1 MDNVARAHD
10 GPARSNVRPVST
22 AVTSLQEKG
31 TSEMSNKTTDL
42 VPAAKGMDVAS
53 LNELDEILRTGE
65 MNAEVIDDPDS
76 ISRSIIDQLLGAD
89 SDEAL
94 QDFGNAQGWRELL
107 EVPIE
112 LHGFRWRVSDY
123 AEGAPIYFIVSGTR
137 LDTGDR
143 VTLTTGSLN
152 VLAQL
157 SNMARRG
164 TLVGGVWQLHEAEKQ
179 TRAGFKPLWLV
190 QPDAVREA
198 ARASK
203 ADADAPAAS

>member
-1 MDNVARAHD
+1 MTPKTDKD
-10 GPARSNVRPVST
+10 ST
-22 AVTSLQEKG
+22 A
-31 TSEMSNKTTDL
+31 L
-42 VPAAKGMDVAS
+42 VPKAKGMDVAS

-65 MNAEVIDDPDS
+65 MNVEVVDDPDS
-76 ISRSIIDQLLGAD
+76 ISRSIIDQLLAAD

-94 QDFGNAQGWRELL
+94 QDFGNATGWRELL
-107 EVPIE
+107 DVPVE
-112 LHGFRWRVSDY
+112 LHGFRWRVSEY

-164 TLVGGVWQLHEAEKQ
+164 TLVGGIWQLHQAEKP
-179 TRAGFKPLWLV
+179 TRAGFKPLWLI
-190 QPDAVREA
+190 QPPEVKEAVKAAREA
-198 ARASK
+198 AQA
-203 ADADAPAAS
+203 ANEAPTAA

>member
-1 MDNVARAHD
+1 MV
-10 GPARSNVRPVST
+10 
-22 AVTSLQEKG
+22 
-31 TSEMSNKTTDL
+31 NKTQPSTDL
-42 VPAAKGMDVAS
+42 VPAAKGMEVAE

-65 MNAEVIDDPDS
+65 VNAEVIDDPDS

-94 QDFGNAQGWRELL
+94 QDFGNAVGWRELL
-107 EVPIE
+107 DVPVE

-123 AEGAPIYFIVSGTR
+123 AEGAPIYFIVSATR

-164 TLVGGVWQLHEAEKQ
+164 TLIGGVWQLHQAEKP
-179 TRAGFKPLWLV
+179 TKAGFRPLWLV
-190 QPDAVREA
+190 QPDSVREA
-198 ARASK
+198 NRQ
-203 ADADAPAAS
+203 AAAAAGGAAA